1 VNSGRALA
9 PDAEMVLAIASTAMP
24 FARSP
29 EEQAERWLRVLRLHG
44 EVGIG
49 LQGLGVSEVAL
60 AEVGESEPGEPGEPG
75 GSADLEGGDVVAG
88 VSERAVAIAVRR
100 GSAGV
105 TTVELLLAV
114 MSVYG
119 GHFARVLEA
128 HGTDCDEVLDRLGVE
143 ALA

>member
-1 VNSGRALA
+1 
-9 PDAEMVLAIASTAMP
+9 MVLAIASTAMP

-44 EVGIG
+44 EVGIA

-60 AEVGESEPGEPGEPG
+60 AEVGESEPGEQC

-88 VSERAVAIAVRR
+88 VSERAVEIAVQR

-105 TTVELLLAV
+105 TTIELLLAV

>member
-1 VNSGRALA
+1 
-9 PDAEMVLAIASTAMP
+9 MVLAIASTAMP

-44 EVGIG
+44 EVGIA

-60 AEVGESEPGEPGEPG
+60 ADVGESEPGEPG

-88 VSERAVAIAVRR
+88 VSERAVAIAVQR

>member
-1 VNSGRALA
+1 MSNGHAFA

-24 FARSP
+24 FARTP

-44 EVGIG
+44 EVGIA

-60 AEVGESEPGEPGEPG
+60 AEASEDGPDEPG
-75 GSADLEGGDVVAG
+75 GSADLGGGDVVAEVG
-88 VSERAVAIAVRR
+88 ERAVEIATRR

-114 MSVYG
+114 MGVYG
-119 GHFARVLEA
+119 DHFARVLEA
-128 HGTDCDEVLDRLGVE
+128 HGSDCDEVLGRLGVE